1 MTTVIKNGKIVTDGK
16 ILEGYSLYFEDGKI
30 KALTTEELSAD
41 EVIDAKGNYVSAG
54 FVEIHSHGAGG
65 CDFLDETVEAY
76 LTAAETMARHG
87 TTAVAPTLTSVDRE
101 GMKRS
106 VAVYKEAIAKN
117 TRGAS
122 FIGIHAE
129 GPYFAESQKGAQE
142 SRFIHPFDREEY
154 EEILEA
160 ADGAIVRWSAAPE
173 LPGMEEFAKYVSE
186 RGICLSIG
194 HTDADFDEAMHAY
207 DLGFTHLTHFYSGMS
222 MVHRKNAYRISG
234 VVEAG
239 YLNDGF
245 TVEIIADGKHLPASL
260 LKLIYKVKGSD
271 RIALTTDS
279 MRAAGMPEGP
289 SILGKL
295 DNGMEV
301 IVEDGVAKILDR
313 TAFAGSVAT
322 SDRLIRTMIN
332 LAEVSLPEA
341 IKMATETPARI
352 IGAKSK
358 GKLEAGY
365 DADVIIFDEGI
376 NVMRTIIGGTTVFEA
391 V

>member
-1 MTTVIKNGKIVTDGK
+1 MKTVIKNGRIIAGDE
-16 ILEGYSLYFEDGKI
+16 ILVGYNLYYEDGKI
-30 KALTTEELSAD
+30 TSLTKEELPAD

-54 FVEIHSHGAGG
+54 FIDIHTHGAGG
-65 CDFLDETVEAY
+65 FDFLDESVEAY

-87 TTAVAPTLTSVDRE
+87 TTAVAPTLTSVDAE

-106 VAVYKEAIAKN
+106 VKIYKEAISKN
-117 TRGAS
+117 TRGAA

-142 SRFIHPFDREEY
+142 SRFIHPFVPEEY
-154 EEILEA
+154 KEILEI

-173 LPGMEEFAKYVSE
+173 LPGMEEFAKYVGE
-186 RGICLSIG
+186 RGVCMSIG

-207 DLGFTHLTHFYSGMS
+207 ELGFNHLTHFYSGMS

-260 LKLIYKVKGSD
+260 LKLIYKVKGAD
-271 RIALTTDS
+271 KIALITDS
-279 MRAAGMPEGP
+279 IRAAGQSVER
-289 SILGKL
+289 SVIGKI

-301 IVEDGVAKILDR
+301 IVEDDVAKLLDR

-322 SDRLIRTMIN
+322 FDRLVRNMVN
-332 LAEVSLPEA
+332 MAEVPLTDA
-341 IKMATETPARI
+341 IKMASETPAKI
-352 IGAKSK
+352 LGIKTK
-358 GKLEAGY
+358 GVLAPGY
-365 DADVIIFDEGI
+365 DADVVIFDEGI
-376 NVMRTIIGGTTVFEA
+376 NVQRTIVGGNTVYEA
-391 V
+391 